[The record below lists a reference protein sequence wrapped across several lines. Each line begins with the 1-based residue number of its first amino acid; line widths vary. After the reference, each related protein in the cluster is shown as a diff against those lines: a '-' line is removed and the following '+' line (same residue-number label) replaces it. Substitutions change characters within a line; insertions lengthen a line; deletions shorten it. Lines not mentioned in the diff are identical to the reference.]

1 MLKVG
6 VTGGIGTGKSVAS
19 NRMAQL
25 GAFVFDADA
34 EAKEIL
40 RTNQNV
46 QTDLIEEFGTDILN
60 PDGTINEKKLAV
72 TAFANEE
79 NQAVLNAIIH
89 PYVFEAIDK
98 KFDELEKQSKT
109 SVFIVDAAL
118 IYESG
123 LDQRID
129 YVIVVTAHYGVRMQ
143 RAIQRGRLDRREI
156 QKRMD
161 LQLPEESKIGMSDYV
176 IDNNG
181 TEEDLIKQVDDI
193 YKALI

>member
-1 MLKVG
+1 MGHPHQTG
-6 VTGGIGTGKSVAS
+6 V
-19 NRMAQL
+19 
-25 GAFVFDADA
+25 
-34 EAKEIL
+34 
-40 RTNQNV
+40 
-46 QTDLIEEFGTDILN
+46 
-60 PDGTINEKKLAV
+60 
-72 TAFANEE
+72 
-79 NQAVLNAIIH
+79 
-89 PYVFEAIDK
+89 EAIDK

>member
-25 GAFVFDADA
+25 GAFVFDADT
-34 EAKEIL
+34 EAKKIL
-40 RTNQNV
+40 RTNKNV

>member
-25 GAFVFDADA
+25 GAFVFDADT

-40 RTNQNV
+40 RTNKNV

>member
-6 VTGGIGTGKSVAS
+6 VTGGIGTGKSMAS
-19 NRMAQL
+19 RRMAQL
-25 GAFVFDADA
+25 GAYVFDADA
-34 EAKEIL
+34 EAKGIL
-40 RTNQNV
+40 RADKNV
-46 QTDLIEEFGTDILN
+46 QKDLIEEFGTDILN

-72 TAFANEE
+72 TGFANEE

-98 KFDELEKQSKT
+98 KFDELERQNKAP
-109 SVFIVDAAL
+109 VFIVDAAL

-123 LDQRID
+123 LDQHLD
-129 YVIVVTAHYGVRMQ
+129 YVIVVTAHFALRMQ

-161 LQLPEESKIGMSDYV
+161 LHSRKSPKSAC
-176 IDNNG
+176 
-181 TEEDLIKQVDDI
+181 LIMLSIITVPKKHLSSRWTI
-193 YKALI
+193 FTRH

>member
-25 GAFVFDADA
+25 GAFVFDADT

-40 RTNQNV
+40 RTNKNV

-143 RAIQRGRLDRREI
+143 RTIQRGRLDRREI